1 MRWAF
6 WRKAPEAKADFTELT
21 WSALLG
27 EPQTGSGVSVTTDS
41 ALRVSTVLACAR
53 VLAEGV
59 AQMPLRLYRSGEDG
73 SKTPAEEHP
82 VYWLLYRRPN
92 EWMTSF
98 EFREVLTLHAALTG
112 NGYAFVNRLGDGR
125 IRELIPLL
133 PGNVTVEQAKDYTLS
148 YRVRG
153 GDGGEI
159 AVIPWQNMLH
169 LRGPS
174 WDGFRGM
181 NSVQLAR
188 EAIGLSVATEQA
200 QGKLFSNGA
209 RPGGI
214 LSTEQVL
221 TEGQITRIREAF
233 AAAYSGSNQFKTAVL
248 DGGFKYAQTTMTGVD
263 AQQLESR
270 KFQIEEICRFFRV
283 YPAMIGYSDKASTY
297 ASVEQ
302 FFLAHVVHSLG
313 PWIERWE
320 QALSRDLLTDDELK
334 SGIFP
339 KFAVQGLLRGDAKSR
354 VEYYRGM
361 VNIAAMNPNEVR
373 SLEELNPYEGGETF
387 RAALN
392 TVDATLPPPDVE
404 DAAPAPKEIAD
415 DAAV

>member
-1 MRWAF
+1 M
-6 WRKAPEAKADFTELT
+6 
-21 WSALLG
+21 
-27 EPQTGSGVSVTTDS
+27 
-41 ALRVSTVLACAR
+41 RVSTVLACAR

-59 AQMPLRLYRSGEDG
+59 AQMPLRLYRSGSDD
-73 SKTPAEEHP
+73 SKQPATEHP

-112 NGYAFVNRLGDGR
+112 NGYAFINRLGDGR
-125 IRELIPLL
+125 IRELIPIL

-153 GDGGEI
+153 GDGAEI
-159 AVIPWQNMLH
+159 ATIPWQNMLH

-181 NSVQLAR
+181 NSVQLAA
-188 EAIGLSVATEQA
+188 EAIGLSVATERA
-200 QGKLFSNGA
+200 QGKLFANGA

-221 TEGQITRIREAF
+221 DEKQIQRIREAF

-334 SGIFP
+334 SGLFP
-339 KFAVQGLLRGDAKSR
+339 KFSVQGLLRGDARSR

-361 VNIAAMNPNEVR
+361 WNVGAISPNEIR
-373 SLEELNPYEGGETF
+373 SLEELNPYEGGDEF
-387 RAALN
+387 RVPLN
-392 TVDATLPPPDVE
+392 TVDATLPP
-404 DAAPAPKEIAD
+404 DAAAAGGATGDPNN
-415 DAAV
+415 AAV

>member
-6 WRKAPEAKADFTELT
+6 WRKPEAKADFTELT
-21 WSALLG
+21 YAALLG

-41 ALRVSTVLACAR
+41 ALRVSTVLACVR

-59 AQMPLRLYRSGEDG
+59 AQMPLRLYRSGSAD
-73 SKTPAEEHP
+73 SKEPATEHP

-92 EWMTSF
+92 DWMTSF

-112 NGYAFVNRLGDGR
+112 NGFAFINRLSDGS
-125 IRELIPLL
+125 IRELIPLM

-148 YRVRG
+148 YKVRG
-153 GDGGEI
+153 GDGAEI
-159 AVIPWQNMLH
+159 ATIPWQNIMH

-181 NSVQLAR
+181 NAVQLAR

-214 LSTEQVL
+214 LSTEQTL
-221 TEGQITRIREAF
+221 DEKQIARIREAF
-233 AAAYSGSNQFKTAVL
+233 ATAYSGGNQFKTAVL
-248 DGGFKYAQTTMTGVD
+248 DGGFKYAQTTMTGID

-320 QALSRDLLTDDELK
+320 QALSRDLLTDNELK
-334 SGIFP
+334 AGLFP
-339 KFAVQGLLRGDAKSR
+339 KFSVQGLLRGDAKSR

-361 VNIAAMNPNEVR
+361 INIAAMNPNEVR

-404 DAAPAPKEIAD
+404 EPAPAPKDIAD